1 MDSLRVDS
9 RVDLIDYLQSR
20 ELNVTL
26 YFFALFISISKLN
39 KQQKRSLMNV
49 HCICLPFFLLLL
61 VLVLTL
67 HFVFAQFNT
76 SMRFNECLVSDFCHW
91 NYAQSCCFLLSIWI
105 EIAHIFLLI
114 FFLQIEFIILLI
126 FSYVRSH
133 LVLKFSIT
141 WWQKLIENKKSTQK
155 LKNFIHCSL
164 LLCA

>member
-1 MDSLRVDS
+1 M
-9 RVDLIDYLQSR
+9 
-20 ELNVTL
+20 
-26 YFFALFISISKLN
+26 SIVFVRL
-39 KQQKRSLMNV
+39 
-49 HCICLPFFLLLL
+49 FLLLL

-114 FFLQIEFIILLI
+114 FSNWVYYFINF

-141 WWQKLIENKKSTQK
+141 WWQKLIENKKNTQ
-155 LKNFIHCSL
+155 KNFIHCSL
-164 LLCA
+164 LDFDIPHILLHYNVFSSVLINFKRPSTRKKVSN